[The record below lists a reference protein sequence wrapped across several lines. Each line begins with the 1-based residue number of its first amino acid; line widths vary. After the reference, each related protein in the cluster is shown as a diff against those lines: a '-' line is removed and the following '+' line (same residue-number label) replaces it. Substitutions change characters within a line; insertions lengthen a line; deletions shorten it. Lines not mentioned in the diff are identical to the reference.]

1 MSESR
6 APRVVGADLLGENR
20 SAPSAATARTNS
32 ADHRTSAS
40 ENRASDQEPT
50 LGSPVNAQH
59 FRIQV
64 STFQTQS
71 LACSPPSDRDQKRRR
86 RRQISRTTQALR
98 RISEEVGSEGVR
110 RSISSSHSPCWP
122 RQHNSAKRRPP
133 RSPYSTAST
142 AKMGQASGRR
152 SSRLPTETS
161 TAQRSK
167 RAIAAAVAPSI
178 SATRCHAGHR
188 CGAYRACG
196 KSGRSGW
203 ALSPNDT
210 NPAGQLGELIPSF
223 S

>member
-6 APRVVGADLLGENR
+6 APRVVSADLLDESR

-50 LGSPVNAQH
+50 LGSPVNAQR

-86 RRQISRTTQALR
+86 RRTMQALR

-167 RAIAAAVAPSI
+167 QAMAAAVAPSI
-178 SATRCHAGHR
+178 SATRCHAGHGR
-188 CGAYRACG
+188 GAYRACR

-203 ALSPNDT
+203 ALSPNDMH
-210 NPAGQLGELIPSF
+210 PAGQLGELIASF